1 MLILTLRTLVVY
13 LALILAMRLMGKRQL
28 GELQPSELVSTI
40 LLSNLASISI
50 EQPELPLAAS
60 LTPVFLIAVLEVLSS
75 WLALHHPKLAQLLSG
90 RPVPVIRNGVI
101 DQNALRALRLT
112 AADLLEALRGKD
124 VFDPADVAYALV
136 ETDGTLNLVK
146 QPGKETLLREDVGL
160 SQPREAPPGSRLC
173 WMAGFARMRWPGSAR
188 RRNGSLHAFKK
199 KRCRSPRYCCFWG
212 TTPMKLRWCGGCRRR
227 KADETGMDFLGSAC
241 GPAQLHPL
249 GLHPGQSRAGSSR
262 SLPV

>member
-75 WLALHHPKLAQLLSG
+75 GLALHHPKLAQLLSG

-160 SQPREAPPGSRLC
+160 SQPRETPTRLPFVLDGRLC
-173 WMAGFARMRWPGSAR
+173 PDALAWFGKTPEWVTARLQKEKVPLPQVLLLLGDDTDEVTLVR
-188 RRNGSLHAFKK
+188 R
-199 KRCRSPRYCCFWG
+199 
-212 TTPMKLRWCGGCRRR
+212 
-227 KADETGMDFLGSAC
+227 
-241 GPAQLHPL
+241 
-249 GLHPGQSRAGSSR
+249 
-262 SLPV
+262 LPPEEGR